1 MAVRPEL
8 DFEDKEVLG
17 LAKRWK
23 KCVYQTVGEKL
34 GLLVTCCL
42 K

>member
-8 DFEDKEVLG
+8 DFEGKEVLG

-23 KCVYQTVGEKL
+23 RWVYLAVGEKL
-34 GLLVTCCL
+34 GLLMTCCL